1 VGFAYKVYHK
11 NWGTFTFC
19 GEYKSQDWNNFKL
32 DLSENA
38 RLYSGL
44 ANASAFATGVEYKP
58 NADVRNTIFNRMYY
72 RFGYRNYQS
81 ELSVNG
87 IRINH
92 TAYTAGLT
100 IPIIR
105 SQSRLHLGIE
115 SGTRGTTE
123 AGLVEEKQIGFM
135 IGFSLTPS
143 AFDRWFRQIKYD

>member
-1 VGFAYKVYHK
+1 
-11 NWGTFTFC
+11 
-19 GEYKSQDWNNFKL
+19 
-32 DLSENA
+32 
-38 RLYSGL
+38 
-44 ANASAFATGVEYKP
+44 
-58 NADVRNTIFNRMYY
+58 MYY
-72 RFGYRNYQS
+72 RVGYRNLRS
-81 ELSVNG
+81 ELAING
-87 IRINH
+87 IQISQ

-143 AFDRWFRQIKYD
+143 VFDRWFRQIKYD

>member
-1 VGFAYKVYHK
+1 
-11 NWGTFTFC
+11 
-19 GEYKSQDWNNFKL
+19 L
-32 DLSENA
+32 DLSENP

-44 ANASAFATGVEYKP
+44 ANVSAFAAGIEYKP
-58 NADVRNTIFNRMYY
+58 NADVSNTIFNRMYY
-72 RFGYRNYQS
+72 RVGYRNYQS